1 MTDLIDSEFISESW
15 PTLSQM
21 TYLNNA
27 STGIPPVSTVKAMK
41 QYLDNNVEAVGKFED
56 TLKAFKEIRQ
66 SLAALLGGH
75 FSQYAFAPST
85 SEGVNTIAHSM
96 EYPPG
101 SNVVLC
107 DLEFPANYVPWQN
120 ASKLNGFDL
129 RVVKSKEG
137 AAPLESFKDKVDEN
151 TKVIAVS
158 QIQFGTGFKSD
169 LGKLSKLAHDNSAIL
184 SVDVIQA
191 AGCVDTD
198 LEKLGIDFAT
208 GQSAKWLLGPI
219 GAGYIYV
226 GQSILEKLRP
236 RFIGWWGV
244 EGVMEF
250 GYFERTPLPDAR
262 KFQVGSPSMVSYV
275 GLLESLKIL
284 LQIPGKTRERAALG
298 NADYL
303 RRRLSERDIP
313 FYDFGSENNSA
324 IVSCK
329 PQDVEKIHEEL
340 LKNKIHCS
348 VRNGRLRISPHFYNN
363 QNEIDRIVD
372 YLR

>member
-41 QYLDNNVEAVGKFED
+41 QYLDNSANAIGKFED

-75 FSQYAFAPST
+75 FSQYAFVPST

-120 ASKLNGFDL
+120 ASKLYGFDL

-151 TKVIAVS
+151 TRVLAVS
-158 QIQFGTGFKSD
+158 QIQFGTGFRSD
-169 LGKLSKLAHDNSAIL
+169 LGKL
-184 SVDVIQA
+184 
-191 AGCVDTD
+191 
-198 LEKLGIDFAT
+198 
-208 GQSAKWLLGPI
+208 
-219 GAGYIYV
+219 
-226 GQSILEKLRP
+226 
-236 RFIGWWGV
+236 
-244 EGVMEF
+244 
-250 GYFERTPLPDAR
+250 
-262 KFQVGSPSMVSYV
+262 
-275 GLLESLKIL
+275 
-284 LQIPGKTRERAALG
+284 
-298 NADYL
+298 
-303 RRRLSERDIP
+303 
-313 FYDFGSENNSA
+313 
-324 IVSCK
+324 
-329 PQDVEKIHEEL
+329 
-340 LKNKIHCS
+340 
-348 VRNGRLRISPHFYNN
+348 
-363 QNEIDRIVD
+363 
-372 YLR
+372 

>member
-1 MTDLIDSEFISESW
+1 MTDLIESEFISKTW

-27 STGIPPVSTVKAMK
+27 STGIPPVNAFKAMK
-41 QYLDNNVEAVGKFED
+41 QYLDNSANAAGKIED

-66 SLAALLGGH
+66 NLATLLGGDYN
-75 FSQYAFAPST
+75 QYAFVPST
-85 SEGVNTIAHSM
+85 SEGVNTIAHSV

-120 ASKLNGFDL
+120 ASKLYGFDL
-129 RVVKSKEG
+129 RVVKSDEG

-158 QIQFGTGFKSD
+158 QIQFGTGFRSD
-169 LGKLSKLAHDNSAIL
+169 LSRLSKLAHDNSAIL

-191 AGCVDTD
+191 AGCIDTD
-198 LEKLGIDFAT
+198 LVKSGVDFAT

-219 GAGYIYV
+219 GAGYIFV
-226 GQSILEKLRP
+226 GQSVLEKLRP

-244 EGVMEF
+244 EELMEF
-250 GYFERTPLPDAR
+250 EYRERTPLPDAR

-275 GLLESLKIL
+275 GLLESLKTL
-284 LQIPGKTRERAALG
+284 LQIPGKVRETAALS
-298 NADYL
+298 NSDYL
-303 RRRLSERDIP
+303 RKRLSERDIP
-313 FYDFGSENNSA
+313 FYDFGPENNSA

-329 PQDVEKIHEEL
+329 PQDVEKLHEEL

-348 VRNGRLRISPHFYNN
+348 VRNGRLRISPHLYNN
-363 QNEIDRIVD
+363 QDEIDKIVD
-372 YLR
+372 NLR